1 MSATIIIPQ
10 GSYKF
15 LKTQLVFFIFSWHI
29 DGSELKNTVFED
41 PEMKSQL
48 SRSIFGWLENKCPPC
63 KTEMIIPTL

>member
-15 LKTQLVFFIFSWHI
+15 LETQLVFFIFSWHI

-41 PEMKSQL
+41 TEMKSQL
-48 SRSIFGWLENKCPPC
+48 SRSIFG
-63 KTEMIIPTL
+63 